1 MNRHPCI
8 LQLDLDDLNVESAY
22 FRSFDAVVR
31 RQLDPVWHKVGP
43 RTKELVNDLATLR
56 RLLTYVL
63 ILIVTLS
70 IVHFIPFLCYG
81 LLNRP

>member
-81 LLNRP
+81 LLNRR